1 MHSSPAVFSVYI
13 ADYFIQFGEGVG
25 REVGELGKL
34 WEGVLGRYDKAVEGL
49 VTDTLCESE
58 NPVEKLANAI
68 TQMKTPE
75 SAKRVIQ
82 AVQKGMH
89 I

>member
-1 MHSSPAVFSVYI
+1 M
-13 ADYFIQFGEGVG
+13 
-25 REVGELGKL
+25 GELGKL

-49 VTDTLCESE
+49 VTDTLCECE

-82 AVQKGMH
+82 AVQKGIHSSLYVCFMMFNVSFSPL
-89 I
+89 